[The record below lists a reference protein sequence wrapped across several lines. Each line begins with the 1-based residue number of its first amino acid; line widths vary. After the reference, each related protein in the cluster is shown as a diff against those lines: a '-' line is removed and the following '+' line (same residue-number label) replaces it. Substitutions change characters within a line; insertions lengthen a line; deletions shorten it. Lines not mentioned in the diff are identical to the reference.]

1 MMRLQLIQA
10 LIDWTIAAAFGIAL
24 GAAIALFL

>member
-10 LIDWTIAAAFGIAL
+10 LIDWAIAAVFGIAL
-24 GAAIALFL
+24 GAVIAFFL

>member
-10 LIDWTIAAAFGIAL
+10 LIDWTIAAVFGTAL
-24 GAAIALFL
+24 GAVIALFL

>member
-10 LIDWTIAAAFGIAL
+10 LIDWIIAAVFGIAL
-24 GAAIALFL
+24 GAVIALFL